1 MCARKQLL
9 YFRIKPPPPSILH
22 SPTKS
27 QSILKALSKSPQTY
41 FHSNAFKDSL
51 MCNFECSAPWFK
63 QSSSK
68 SHKAKDFHQETNITE
83 FVPCTSCLLHISY
96 FHLFS
101 KYVLFIFL
109 YLVLHVSYFLLG
121 FHLLSIICPV
131 KVWPWMIFSIY
142 CRTSPLRDFSF
153 WYMWVSTSSA
163 KGLQP
168 QLIFYFNGL
177 VYFVS

>member
-1 MCARKQLL
+1 MRESNSFISASS
-9 YFRIKPPPPSILH
+9 PPPSILH

-109 YLVLHVSYFLLG
+109 YLVLHASYFHLFSKYVLFIFLYLVLQVSYFLLG

-153 WYMWVSTSSA
+153 
-163 KGLQP
+163 
-168 QLIFYFNGL
+168 
-177 VYFVS
+177 